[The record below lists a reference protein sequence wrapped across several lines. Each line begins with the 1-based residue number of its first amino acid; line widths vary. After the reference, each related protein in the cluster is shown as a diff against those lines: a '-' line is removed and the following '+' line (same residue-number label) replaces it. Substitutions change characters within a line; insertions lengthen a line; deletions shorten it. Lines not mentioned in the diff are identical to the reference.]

1 MADAGFDRKDLKTR
15 SLVLCLLGIAGIGH
29 NGLQTRRRDQQPF
42 PRIAAQVKHI
52 GRLMDQDAFPRSK
65 ARPVQQPVG
74 SIHLNPSMP
83 I

>member
-1 MADAGFDRKDLKTR
+1 
-15 SLVLCLLGIAGIGH
+15 
-29 NGLQTRRRDQQPF
+29 
-42 PRIAAQVKHI
+42 
-52 GRLMDQDAFPRSK
+52 MDQDAFPRSK